1 MIEDFYD
8 IHQFLI
14 NHTKCKADID
24 ELEIANGVHMPIKF
38 MIPLV
43 ISFECHMFEILMI
56 ISGTKGEVLLVLR
69 MKSIVEM
76 EGTLC
81 SKTTLNM

>member
-1 MIEDFYD
+1 MTEDFYD
-8 IHQFLI
+8 MHPFLI

-24 ELEIANGVHMPIKF
+24 ELEIANGIIIPIKF

-43 ISFECHMFEILMI
+43 MSFEGHMFEILTLV
-56 ISGTKGEVLLVLR
+56 SGTKGEALLVLG

-81 SKTTLNM
+81 SKTVLNM